1 MDFKEELFNSL
12 KKQINEPFSLE
23 IPPSLELGNFSL
35 PCFKLSKK
43 APELQKLL
51 KLPHFIEKT
60 EIKGPYLNFFINKD
74 IFVNQTINQILKE
87 KDKFGSSHIGKGR
100 TIVIDLS
107 SPNIAKP
114 FGIGHLRSTII
125 GNAIGNICSKMGFKV
140 VKINYLGDWGTQFG
154 KLIVGFKHF
163 GSEKELKKDPIN
175 HLYSLYVKVNSIP
188 ELEDESRLYF
198 KKLEDG
204 DEECIKLW
212 ERFKELSLKNFSEI
226 YDLLNIKFDIL
237 SGESLYNNKMD
248 KTVKLLE
255 KKGLLQEDDNAQ
267 IIDLEE
273 YNLGKCLIKKS
284 DGATLY
290 MTRDLTAAIDRYEKY
305 GFSRMFYEVG
315 SEQKLHFKQ
324 LFKILELMGYEWAKD
339 CVHIDHGL
347 YLDSDGKKF
356 ATRKGKTVFMIDVL
370 RETVSIANKIIE
382 EKNPNLENRESIAKK
397 IGVAAIILG
406 DLKNNRITD
415 MIFDIDKFLD
425 FEGNTGPYLQY
436 TYARASS
443 IIKKGKTIRYKKALI
458 SNNIEYQLINLLSKM
473 PYITEDSYSKLSPH
487 IISTYCIELARLFNE
502 FYHQCPVLNEPNK
515 DIQSFRLALVQSTR
529 QVIKNSLSI
538 LGIECPESM

>member
-1 MDFKEELFNSL
+1 
-12 KKQINEPFSLE
+12 
-23 IPPSLELGNFSL
+23 
-35 PCFKLSKK
+35 
-43 APELQKLL
+43 
-51 KLPHFIEKT
+51 
-60 EIKGPYLNFFINKD
+60 
-74 IFVNQTINQILKE
+74 
-87 KDKFGSSHIGKGR
+87 
-100 TIVIDLS
+100 
-107 SPNIAKP
+107 
-114 FGIGHLRSTII
+114 
-125 GNAIGNICSKMGFKV
+125 
-140 VKINYLGDWGTQFG
+140 
-154 KLIVGFKHF
+154 
-163 GSEKELKKDPIN
+163 DPIN